1 MKKKMRRLIVLIL
14 AAMLLTSA
22 AAAAQHSVFVVRH
35 AERADGGA
43 AGMSTSDPDL
53 SDAGKARAQSLA
65 AALKDA
71 GITAIYVTEF
81 KRTQQTAAPLATALG
96 LQVTV
101 VPSKDMAALIEK
113 LKGTAGNALVIGH
126 SNTVPEVIKQLG
138 VADPVKLADT
148 DYDFLFVVTAGSPA
162 SLVRLHYR

>member
-1 MKKKMRRLIVLIL
+1 MRRLSVVII
-14 AAMLLTSA
+14 AAALLTGVT
-22 AAAAQHSVFVVRH
+22 AAAQHSVFVVRH

-81 KRTQQTAAPLATALG
+81 KRTQQTAAPLANASG
-96 LQVTV
+96 VAVTV
-101 VPSKDMAALIEK
+101 VPAKDMAGLIEK
-113 LKGTAGNALVIGH
+113 LKATAGNALVVGH
-126 SNTVPEVIKQLG
+126 SNTVPEVIRQLG
-138 VADPVKLADT
+138 VADPLKLADT
-148 DYDFLFVVTAGSPA
+148 DYDFLFVVTQGSPA
-162 SLVRLHYR
+162 SLLRLHYR